1 MNDCDVVSGWLV
13 EYRVLCGASEESK
26 LELAG
31 VVKYY
36 YDVVYNSDRGIVCI
50 LQIHTRGVIMFIH
63 NFLPC

>member
-1 MNDCDVVSGWLV
+1 M
-13 EYRVLCGASEESK
+13 LCGASEESK